1 MQTRKPIEQKDC
13 ENVESGFFVEMVNAS
28 IAAAIVGVSLRSW
41 FRFVSEGK
49 APQPVRI
56 GGCVRWRL
64 NELRDWI
71 SNGCESVAI
80 KKGDQR

>member
-49 APQPVRI
+49 APQTSADRWLCPVASKRI
-56 GGCVRWRL
+56 ARL
-64 NELRDWI
+64 
-71 SNGCESVAI
+71 
-80 KKGDQR
+80 DQQWL

>member
-1 MQTRKPIEQKDC
+1 MRNIKHEDLKDC
-13 ENVESGFFVEMVNAS
+13 VNVESGFFIEMVNAS

-80 KKGDQR
+80 KEGDQR

>member
-1 MQTRKPIEQKDC
+1 MRNTKHEDLKDRV
-13 ENVESGFFVEMVNAS
+13 NVESDFFIEMVNAS

-71 SNGCESVAI
+71 SNGCESVAL
-80 KKGDQR
+80 KEGDQQ